1 MRMHPLLRS
10 APIAL
15 IAAFPLAAQVPS
27 DLAANE
33 GIDLQAPPGWPPF
46 EQVRRDDASPR
57 LRMYVTRR
65 DDGVVMISVANP
77 PEAADQD
84 LGRRRA
90 LLEAL
95 AAQVGRDPTELIR
108 TWEDSTHLVSDVRF
122 THRGGQR
129 GVRRTYVSRAGPVWW
144 FSILVGDGPR
154 APHPADDP
162 AVQAW
167 LGQVRLRA
175 DEPRPPAAVTFDEA
189 GVRVLLPPGFPAP
202 AQFFENPANG
212 VRIFRSQAGS
222 RGVRVFVAHN
232 QDEDEGAGWSAALR
246 IGYMEE
252 AFRPLFEQLGSPE
265 LGPLTT
271 AGGMSYRDFRLGEGE
286 GRGRVY
292 TTRTGPHR
300 VAMVIYVDDRGI
312 RPGDEDVISA
322 MLQSVRVR

>member
-1 MRMHPLLRS
+1 MHTLIRP
-10 APIAL
+10 AL
-15 IAAFPLAAQVPS
+15 IALLAASPLAAQIPS

-77 PEAADQD
+77 LEAADQD

-144 FSILVGDGPR
+144 FSILVADGPQ
-154 APHPADDP
+154 AAHPADDP
-162 AVQAW
+162 AVQSW
-167 LGQVRLRA
+167 LGQIRLPA
-175 DEPRPPAAVTFDEA
+175 DEPRPPAPLTFHAGGVQVT
-189 GVRVLLPPGFPAP
+189 LPPGFPLP
-202 AQFFENPANG
+202 VQFFENPANG

-222 RGVRVFVAHN
+222 RGVRVFVAQS
-232 QDEDEGAGWSAALR
+232 QDEDDGAGWSAPLR
-246 IGYMEE
+246 IRYMED
-252 AFRPLFEQLGSPE
+252 AFASFLEQMGSPE
-265 LGPLTT
+265 PGPLTT
-271 AGGMSYRDFRLGEGE
+271 AGGVSYRDFRVESAGGE
-286 GRGRVY
+286 GRGRMY
-292 TTRTGPHR
+292 TTRTGPPR
-300 VAMVIYVDDRGI
+300 IALVIYFDDRGI
-312 RPGDEDVISA
+312 RPTDEDVISA
-322 MLQSVRVR
+322 MLHSVRMH